1 MFRRVECEQQSKRRM
16 ENNTEPTSEAPV
28 TTGAENTNASLT
40 IQDLANSFIG
50 KVEEQ
55 PEDQSTIDSIEESD
69 QEVVDSEEDQD
80 GNFFSQTDKET
91 EKDSD
96 EESDDSYFFRVSKI
110 GRLWAFPE

>member
-1 MFRRVECEQQSKRRM
+1 M
-16 ENNTEPTSEAPV
+16 ENNTEPTSEAPA
-28 TTGAENTNASLT
+28 TTGAENPNASLT
-40 IQDLANSFIG
+40 IDDLASSFME

-55 PEDQSTIDSIEESD
+55 TQDQSTIDSTEKSD

-80 GNFFSQTDKET
+80 GNVLSQSDTET
-91 EKDSD
+91 EEDSD

>member
-1 MFRRVECEQQSKRRM
+1 M
-16 ENNTEPTSEAPV
+16 ENNTEPTSEAPA
-28 TTGAENTNASLT
+28 TTGAENPNASLT
-40 IQDLANSFIG
+40 IDDLASSFMG

-55 PEDQSTIDSIEESD
+55 PEDQSTIDSTEESD
-69 QEVVDSEEDQD
+69 QEVVESEEEQD
-80 GNFFSQTDKET
+80 GNVFSQTDKET